1 MAASTI
7 RLLQADLWYFCLLR
21 LNGLR
26 TAKNLVLEGTAPTY
40 YTVTLCTSCSTSKPI
55 HL

>member
-7 RLLQADLWYFCLLR
+7 RLLQADLWYFYLLR
-21 LNGLR
+21 LNWLH
-26 TAKNLVLEGTAPTY
+26 TAKNLVLEGTAPMY
-40 YTVTLCTSCSTSKPI
+40 YTVTLCTSSSTSKSI